1 MPIIRYTPEEKEK
14 ALRLFSEM
22 GATRASRETGVT
34 VDSLRK
40 WRADAQETSEFP
52 AANELLAQKA
62 VMQPSPSQTNF
73 DESGA
78 IVARLTRKHSR
89 KAPQSIGSFPCIVG
103 THADE
108 KANDELTLL
117 RIENT
122 MLKAQIV
129 ALKGALRAFTE

>member
-1 MPIIRYTPEEKEK
+1 MPTIRYTPEEKEK

-22 GATRASRETGVT
+22 GATKASRETGVT
-34 VDSLRK
+34 VASLRK
-40 WRADAQETSEFP
+40 WRADAQEKSAFP
-52 AANELLAQKA
+52 AANEPLAQK
-62 VMQPSPSQTNF
+62 VVIQPNPLQTNF

-89 KAPQSIGSFPCIVG
+89 KVPQNIGSFPCIAG

-122 MLKAQIV
+122 MLKAQID